1 MTCRYVLRL
10 RFIQVWDGI
19 SSARI
24 EFGSALAQ
32 QPVTTSTE
40 DGDYIDLDAQPA
52 IATMVENTNTVSAL
66 LTRLDDFPQIKV
78 LANTSIEEIT
88 YGPQTDNLDLSAWP
102 VLHLPSGP
110 IAARLLV
117 GADGPNS
124 LVRKFAGIEAR
135 GWSYDRMGVVATL
148 KCEPSWITPTAWQ
161 RFLSTGP
168 IAHLPVASLVIELTI
183 DAR

>member
-1 MTCRYVLRL
+1 M
-10 RFIQVWDGI
+10 WDGI

-32 QPVTTSTE
+32 HPVTTSTNE
-40 DGDYIDLDAQPA
+40 GEYIDLDSQPA
-52 IATMVENTNTVSAL
+52 IATMAENPNTISAL
-66 LTRLDDFPQIKV
+66 LTRLTDFPQ
-78 LANTSIEEIT
+78 LQMMDNTSIEEIT
-88 YGPQTDNLDLSAWP
+88 YGPDTEKYDLTGWP
-102 VLHLPSGP
+102 VLHIPSGA

-124 LVRKFAGIEAR
+124 LVRKFAKIESR
-135 GWSYDRMGVVATL
+135 GWSYERMGVVASL

-168 IAHLPVASLVIELTI
+168 IAHLPVFNFCISDL
-183 DAR
+183 